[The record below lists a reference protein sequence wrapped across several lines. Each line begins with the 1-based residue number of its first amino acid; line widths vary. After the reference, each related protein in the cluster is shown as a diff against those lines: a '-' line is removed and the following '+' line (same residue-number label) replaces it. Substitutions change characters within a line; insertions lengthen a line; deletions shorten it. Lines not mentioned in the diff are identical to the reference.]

1 MCWAIPAEVMTINAN
16 LARVRLEGVE
26 REVSLDLVRDVKIGD
41 YVVIHAGYVI
51 QIVSEEDARLT
62 MKIMG
67 PDPDGSKK

>member
-1 MCWAIPAEVMTINAN
+1 MCWAIPAEVVSVNDN

-26 REVSLDLVRDVKIGD
+26 REVSLDLVRGVKIGD